1 MANVNGREINLKPT
15 DGMRTEAERYRAW
28 KKEGRAGG
36 TDVAAT
42 RASQI
47 LSGDELSPD
56 TVITM
61 RAWFARHEVDKQGQG
76 FSPGEDGYPSP
87 GRVAWAAW
95 GGDAGQSWSN
105 SKGDAIEN
113 AQKSRSE
120 ILSLISDPA
129 IAVQR
134 DTIGD
139 VDLTQLRR
147 SEVVTFDRAADA
159 PAEEQRTYT
168 FPFSSEYPV
177 QRSFGAEVL
186 SHDQGAAD
194 LSRLEDSAPLLFNHD
209 PSKVV
214 GVVER
219 AWVDTQAKRGYA
231 TVRFSRNSFAQEVL
245 NDVQDGVLRN
255 VSFGYA
261 INDMQERS
269 GDFVASSWTPY
280 EISVV
285 TIPAD
290 PTVGLGRSSP
300 QVQQAAPAAPSPTP
314 PIPSMET
321 SPDLSVVRA
330 EAAEA
335 ERSRIAGINS
345 LCSKHG
351 LDDMGRQLV
360 ESGRSLDEARK
371 LVLDKLEV
379 RQVPIDKGTAEVDLN
394 EKEQRDYSVV
404 RAINAAVTGNWKD
417 AGLERE
423 VSAEIERQTGRS
435 TSGFFMPHNLQMRAP
450 YAVGTANTGGNLVAT
465 NLLASSFIDV
475 LRNNAL
481 IMSLGPT
488 VLSGL
493 VGNVAIPRAT
503 AATNTYWVS
512 EASALTESEATFDQV
527 TLSPKQIGARSQYS
541 RLALQQTTPDI
552 EQIVRNDLARVMAL
566 GIDKAAISGTGASGQ
581 PTGILNQSGIGS
593 VAMGTNGAAFTDSAS
608 GSTSGLDQLIAL
620 EGKLDVANA
629 LNGNLY
635 YLTNAK
641 VVQALKKLKT
651 SYGEYLWTQMDG
663 QTTQGT
669 PGGVNG
675 YQVLRSNQVPYNLTK
690 GSGTNLSALIFGDF
704 SQLIVA
710 MWSALEILPNP
721 YGSGYTAGSVDIRAM
736 QTVDIAVR
744 HAESFAAITDIVA

>member
-1 MANVNGREINLKPT
+1 MAN
-15 DGMRTEAERYRAW
+15 
-28 KKEGRAGG
+28 
-36 TDVAAT
+36 
-42 RASQI
+42 
-47 LSGDELSPD
+47 
-56 TVITM
+56 
-61 RAWFARHEVDKQGQG
+61 
-76 FSPGEDGYPSP
+76 
-87 GRVAWAAW
+87 
-95 GGDAGQSWSN
+95 
-105 SKGDAIEN
+105 
-113 AQKSRSE
+113 
-120 ILSLISDPA
+120 ILSLNADHA

-134 DTIGD
+134 DSIGD

-194 LSRLEDSAPLLFNHD
+194 LSRLNDSAPLLFNHD
-209 PSKVV
+209 PNKVI

-219 AWVDTQAKRGYA
+219 AWVDNQVKRGYA

-255 VSFGYA
+255 VSVGYSIA
-261 INDMQERS
+261 DMQERG
-269 GDFVASSWTPY
+269 GDFVATSWTPY
-280 EISVV
+280 EVSLVAIA
-285 TIPAD
+285 AD
-290 PTVGLGRSSP
+290 PHNTGLGRSSP
-300 QVQQAAPAAPSPTP
+300 QIEQAAPAAPSPTP
-314 PIPSMET
+314 PIPSMENT
-321 SPDLSVVRA
+321 PDLMAVRA

-335 ERSRIAGINS
+335 ERSRIAGITA
-345 LCSKHG
+345 LCSRHG
-351 LDDMGRQLV
+351 LDDMGVQLV
-360 ESGRSLDEARK
+360 ESGRSIDEARK
-371 LVLDKLEV
+371 AVLDKLDV
-379 RQVPIDKGTAEVDLN
+379 RQAPIDKGTAEVDLSD
-394 EKEQRDYSVV
+394 KEQRDYSVV
-404 RAINAAVTGNWKD
+404 RAINAAITGNWSD

-423 VSAEIERQTGRS
+423 VSAEICRATGRS

-450 YAVGTANTGGNLVAT
+450 YAVGSGTTGGNLVAT

-481 IMSLGPT
+481 IMQMGPT
-488 VLSGL
+488 VLGGL

-503 AATNTYWVS
+503 AATQTYWVS

-527 TLSPKQIGARSQYS
+527 TLSAKQIGARSQYS

-566 GIDKAAISGTGASGQ
+566 GIDKAAISGTGSSGQ

-651 SYGEYLWTQMDG
+651 AYGEYLWTAMDG

-675 YQVLRSNQVPYNLTK
+675 YQVMRSNQVPSNLTK
-690 GSGTNLSALIFGDF
+690 GSGTSLSALIFGDF
-704 SQLIVA
+704 SQLIIG
-710 MWSALEILPNP
+710 MWGALEILPNP

-744 HAESFAAITDIVA
+744 HAESFAAITDIVAA